1 MVRVIFGEKGTGNSK
16 RIIQMANDSVDE
28 TQGSVVFIDA
38 EGQYLFDLKHAIRFI
53 DAGHYNINSPKMFY
67 GFLAGIAAQ
76 DFDLQRIYVDGF
88 RKLVK
93 HPLNELEAMFG
104 MFAHQPV
111 DQNLRLSGACRRRN
125 EQRAA
130 PILRRSPLL
139 RRCADLSHAPASFQ
153 APARIPPA

>member
-53 DAGHYNINSPKMFY
+53 DAGHYNINSPKTFY

-88 RKLVK
+88 RKLSLI
-93 HPLNELEAMFG
+93 H
-104 MFAHQPV
+104 
-111 DQNLRLSGACRRRN
+111 
-125 EQRAA
+125 
-130 PILRRSPLL
+130 I
-139 RRCADLSHAPASFQ
+139 
-153 APARIPPA
+153 

>member
-93 HPLNELEAMFG
+93 HPLNELEAMFAQIQD
-104 MFAHQPV
+104 FADRSGIEIFIGV
-111 DQNLRLSGACRRRN
+111 SEDGGEGAELNDVVVCLYEKALSED
-125 EQRAA
+125 EQYRVLLA
-130 PILRRSPLL
+130 PDMI
-139 RRCADLSHAPASFQ
+139 A
-153 APARIPPA
+153 

>member
-93 HPLNELEAMFG
+93 HPLNELEAMFAQIQD
-104 MFAHQPV
+104 FA
-111 DQNLRLSGACRRRN
+111 DKSGIDIFIGEIFSAKMGAKC
-125 EQRAA
+125 
-130 PILRRSPLL
+130 PLT
-139 RRCADLSHAPASFQ
+139 
-153 APARIPPA
+153 

>member
-16 RIIQMANDSVDE
+16 RIIQMANNSLEE

-53 DAGHYNINSPKMFY
+53 DAGHYGIDSPKMFY

-88 RKLVK
+88 RKMVK
-93 HPLNELEAMFG
+93 HPLSELED
-104 MFAHQPV
+104 MFAQI
-111 DQNLRLSGACRRRN
+111 DAFAERSGIDICIAVS
-125 EQRAA
+125 EDGIEMPAYLEKYVERA
-130 PILRRSPLL
+130 
-139 RRCADLSHAPASFQ
+139 
-153 APARIPPA
+153 

>member
-53 DAGHYNINSPKMFY
+53 DA
-67 GFLAGIAAQ
+67 Q

-93 HPLNELEAMFG
+93 HPLNELEAMFAQIQD
-104 MFAHQPV
+104 FA
-111 DQNLRLSGACRRRN
+111 DKSGIDIFIGVSEDGGEMPHYLKKYVCG
-125 EQRAA
+125 
-130 PILRRSPLL
+130 
-139 RRCADLSHAPASFQ
+139 
-153 APARIPPA
+153 

>member
-93 HPLNELEAMFG
+93 HPLNELEAMFVQIQD
-104 MFAHQPV
+104 FA
-111 DQNLRLSGACRRRN
+111 DKSGIDIFIGVSEDGGEMPHYLKKYVCG
-125 EQRAA
+125 
-130 PILRRSPLL
+130 
-139 RRCADLSHAPASFQ
+139 
-153 APARIPPA
+153 